1 MSYPFY
7 PLPLAP
13 IIFLLGLP
21 QSLLK
26 SWPLLL
32 RLLSTT
38 DAYTQGCIN
47 TTCWVYLR
55 GREFR
60 ADPLALADL
69 SGVLSL
75 ESTVYTSLV
84 SHSLPVALQGGAGI
98 MGFPP
103 STWAS
108 WLLTLCGP
116 CLEDHCWFFFHR
128 CSFIVIY
135 TGHSRGCVGAGHLKD
150 SSSLYFD
157 QLGKFINALSPSKKK
172 EREIWFDLIWFGAL

>member
-38 DAYTQGCIN
+38 DVYTQGCIN

-60 ADPLALADL
+60 ADPWDWLICQGSCPWRVPSIPL
-69 SGVLSL
+69 SSAIHCLWLFMEGQ
-75 ESTVYTSLV
+75 ESWDFPHPLGQVGSWHCVGLV
-84 SHSLPVALQGGAGI
+84 WKTIV
-98 MGFPP
+98 
-103 STWAS
+103 
-108 WLLTLCGP
+108 
-116 CLEDHCWFFFHR
+116 DFFFHR

-172 EREIWFDLIWFGAL
+172 GEIWFDLIWFGVL

>member
-13 IIFLLGLP
+13 TIFLLGLP

-60 ADPLALADL
+60 ADPLELADL

-75 ESTVYTSLV
+75 ESTVYTSLF
-84 SHSLPVALQGGAGI
+84 SHSLPVALHGGAGI

-116 CLEDHCWFFFHR
+116 CLGDHCWYFFTGAA
-128 CSFIVIY
+128 SLLY
-135 TGHSRGCVGAGHLKD
+135 TQDTVSAATLVLRLSLPPAP
-150 SSSLYFD
+150 SSSVL
-157 QLGKFINALSPSKKK
+157 P
-172 EREIWFDLIWFGAL
+172 EP